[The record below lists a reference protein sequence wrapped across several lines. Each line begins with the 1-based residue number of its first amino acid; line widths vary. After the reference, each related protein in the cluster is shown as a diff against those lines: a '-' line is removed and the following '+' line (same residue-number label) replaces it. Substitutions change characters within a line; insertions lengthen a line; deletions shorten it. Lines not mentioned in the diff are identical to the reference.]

1 MRNLHGRIVKGLGG
15 FYYVDTGAD
24 GIYECRGRGIFRKD
38 NTKLLIGDIVDLEVT
53 HDKDMEGSITKLYPR
68 KCCLRRPEV
77 SNVDQ
82 AIVVFAIHEPEPNH
96 VLLDRFLITMKKLDI
111 ETILVWNKADLA
123 AEAELDEEKK
133 AYRDAVS
140 SVNVISAKGNS
151 GMDELKALL
160 EGKISLIAG
169 PSGVGKSTMLNALC
183 PGANAGTGEISR
195 KMKRGKHTTRHAE
208 LFGLGNDTYLLDTP
222 GFTALDLEDMDQE
235 EVKAYYPEF
244 YPYEGKCRFNP
255 CSHTHE
261 PSCAVREAA
270 ECGDIPVIRYDNY
283 KQIYTKQKEIRRY

>member
-1 MRNLHGRIVKGLGG
+1 MSVLHGRIVKGLGG

-38 NTKLLIGDIVDLEVT
+38 NTKLLIGDIVDMEVT
-53 HDKDMEGSITKLYPR
+53 HDKDMEGSIIKLYPR
-68 KCCLRRPEV
+68 KCSLRRPEV

-82 AIVVFAIHEPEPNH
+82 AVVVFALHEPEPNH

-111 ETILVWNKADLA
+111 ETILVFNKADLA
-123 AEAELDEEKK
+123 DEAELEEIKK
-133 AYRDAVS
+133 DYRDAVN
-140 SVNVISAKGNS
+140 SVNVISAKGNA
-151 GMDELKALL
+151 GMEELKEQLT
-160 EGKISLIAG
+160 GKISLIAG
-169 PSGVGKSTMLNALC
+169 PSGVGKSTILNVLC

-208 LFGLGNDTYLLDTP
+208 LFGLGDDTYLLDTP
-222 GFTALDLEDMDQE
+222 GFTALELEDMDE
-235 EVKAYYPEF
+235 EFLKAYYPEF

-261 PSCAVREAA
+261 PGCAVREAA
-270 ECGDIPVIRYDNY
+270 ESGAIPARRYENY
-283 KQIYTKQKEIRRY
+283 KQIYLKQKESRRY

>member
-1 MRNLHGRIVKGLGG
+1 MRKLTGRIVKGLGG

-53 HDKDMEGSITKLYPR
+53 HDQDMEGSIVKLYPR
-68 KCCLRRPEV
+68 KCVLRRPEV

-82 AIVVFAIHEPEPNH
+82 AVVVFAIHEPEPSH
-96 VLLDRFLITMKKLDI
+96 VLLDRFLISMKKLDI

-123 AEAELDEEKK
+123 GEEELGREKND
-133 AYRDAVS
+133 YRDAVS
-140 SVNVISAKGNS
+140 SVSVISARGKL
-151 GMDELKALL
+151 GMEELKARLS
-160 EGKISLIAG
+160 GKISLIAG

-208 LFGLGNDTYLLDTP
+208 LFKLGDDSYLLDTP
-222 GFTALDLEDMDQE
+222 GFTALDLEDMDAD
-235 EVKAYYPEF
+235 EVKVYYPEF

-261 PSCAVREAA
+261 PSCAVRQAA
-270 ECGDIPVIRYDNY
+270 EDGEIPAIRYDNY
-283 KQIYTKQKEIRRY
+283 KQIYVKQKESRRY

>member
-1 MRNLHGRIVKGLGG
+1 MRVLHGRIVKGLGG
-15 FYYVDTGAD
+15 FYYVDTGAE

-53 HDKDMEGSITKLYPR
+53 HETDKEGSIIKLYPR
-68 KCCLRRPEV
+68 KCVLRRPEV

-82 AIVVFAIHEPEPNH
+82 AVVVFAVHEPEPNH

-111 ETILVWNKADLA
+111 DTILVWNKADLA
-123 AEAELDEEKK
+123 DEAELERKMHD
-133 AYRDAVS
+133 YRDAVS
-140 SVNVISAKGNS
+140 SVNIISAKGMA
-151 GMDELKALL
+151 GMDELKELL
-160 EGKISLIAG
+160 FGRISLIAG

-208 LFGLGNDTYLLDTP
+208 LFGLGADTYLLDTP
-222 GFTALDLEDMDQE
+222 GFTALDLEDMDE
-235 EVKAYYPEF
+235 AELKAYYPEF

-270 ECGDIPVIRYDNY
+270 EAGAIPAVRYENY
-283 KQIYTKQKEIRRY
+283 RQIYLKQKESRRY